1 MSLLKKL
8 VIICSLLS
16 LAVGSRISAQV
27 LTLDEAMAI
36 ALRNNYDIR
45 LSKNDSALAALDYA
59 YSIYALAPRL
69 NAAGGILYNI
79 NAQRQTFQ
87 DNTERSSNGIKS
99 RNLTGSVNL
108 DWTLFDGGK
117 MFITRSRLREV
128 LRLGELEI
136 KNQVMNTLAAVMR
149 SYFAIVEQEQQ
160 LRSLQEQ
167 MALSQDRLA
176 LARLKFEVGT
186 GVKPDVLQAQIDYN
200 NQEAAFMATQAEA
213 ERLKAQLN
221 VLMSIS
227 PRASY
232 QVADTAIAG
241 SANILP
247 DSSMSYL
254 VATNPS
260 LQLAA
265 QQVTVTGLQLRE
277 RRAELWPRLSFNSA
291 YNFNRTNNSTVVNPY
306 SPIFNQNAGF
316 NYGLTATVP
325 IFNGFSARRNIKAA
339 ELDVAYQR
347 LNYERVKDT
356 VQNALVTAWR
366 NYDLYNRTVRL
377 QEENLKLV
385 RENLMIAR
393 ERYRIGIS
401 TFLEMREAEQNLA
414 TANTSLIQARYQA
427 KLAEIELLRLTGG
440 LLR

>member
-1 MSLLKKL
+1 MSLFKKL

-16 LAVGSRISAQV
+16 LAVGSRVSAQV

-69 NAAGGILYNI
+69 NAAGGILYNV

-339 ELDVAYQR
+339 ELDVDYQR

>member
-1 MSLLKKL
+1 MSLFKKL

-16 LAVGSRISAQV
+16 LAVGSRVSAQV

-69 NAAGGILYNI
+69 NAAGGILYNV

-117 MFITRSRLREV
+117 MFITRSRLHEV

-339 ELDVAYQR
+339 ELDVDYQR

>member
-27 LTLDEAMAI
+27 LTLDEAMAM

-427 KLAEIELLRLTGG
+427 KLAEIELLRLTGW

>member
-27 LTLDEAMAI
+27 LTLDEAMAM